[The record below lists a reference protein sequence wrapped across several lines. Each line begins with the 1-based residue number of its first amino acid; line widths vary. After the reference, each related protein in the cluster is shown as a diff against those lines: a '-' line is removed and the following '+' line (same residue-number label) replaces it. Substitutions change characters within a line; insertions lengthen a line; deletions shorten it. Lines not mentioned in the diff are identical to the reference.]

1 MKILLALL
9 LSFSAFAS
17 DISVE
22 MNSAKTKLGQID
34 NDVKT
39 PYLIEFIRN
48 SATPEQVE
56 IRYKYNSQETY
67 CIWDDLFNHRN
78 DYPCFPRDYRNYV
91 IKAKGKL
98 RISFKNAAKLEEG
111 QTETF
116 QFKIELNDEMYGNM
130 RRTYTSLK
138 ALDLKGG
145 KKLKKSFFG
154 NKYYVK

>member
-48 SATPEQVE
+48 SALQSKLKLGINIIRKKLTVFGMTCSIIEMITHAFQE
-56 IRYKYNSQETY
+56 I
-67 CIWDDLFNHRN
+67 
-78 DYPCFPRDYRNYV
+78 
-91 IKAKGKL
+91 
-98 RISFKNAAKLEEG
+98 
-111 QTETF
+111 TET
-116 QFKIELNDEMYGNM
+116 M
-130 RRTYTSLK
+130 
-138 ALDLKGG
+138 
-145 KKLKKSFFG
+145 
-154 NKYYVK
+154 